1 MTVMKVLAVLVLLL
15 SAFLPGAHAETLIG
29 DVRVVD
35 GDTLE
40 FEGLGITVRLGGID
54 APESKQACEGAD
66 GSRYGCG
73 DAATKALRQQAAGP
87 VRCEGD
93 EIDRYGRLIATCFTP
108 EGLDLNGWMAEQ
120 GHALAYRRYSE
131 RSTPCLLG
139 LYSIVALLAHGL
151 YRAACQYA
159 GLPGTTSSRRRSAT
173 LWQRFATICGRLSI
187 F

>member
-1 MTVMKVLAVLVLLL
+1 MLLL

-40 FEGLGITVRLGGID
+40 LEGLGVKVRLDGID
-54 APESKQACEGAD
+54 APESKQACENAD
-66 GSRYGCG
+66 GSRYACG
-73 DAATKALRQQAAGP
+73 AAATQALGEQIAARL

-108 EGLDLNGWMAEQ
+108 EGLDLNGWMAER

-131 RSTPCLLG
+131 
-139 LYSIVALLAHGL
+139 
-151 YRAACQYA
+151 
-159 GLPGTTSSRRRSAT
+159 
-173 LWQRFATICGRLSI
+173 
-187 F
+187 